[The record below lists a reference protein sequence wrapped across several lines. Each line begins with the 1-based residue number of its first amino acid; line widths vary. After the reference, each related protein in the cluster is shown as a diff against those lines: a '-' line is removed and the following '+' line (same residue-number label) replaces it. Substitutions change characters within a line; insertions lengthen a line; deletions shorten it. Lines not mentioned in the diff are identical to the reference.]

1 VVFVQNA
8 SVADQESGA
17 AIGRGDDVW
26 LSWETPY
33 SYAIG
38 SVV

>member
-8 SVADQESGA
+8 SAADQVASA
-17 AIGRGDDVW
+17 AISRGDAVW